1 MPTGMAEME
10 YCEISERFMIKPSK
24 HKETAET
31 HIAIWNGPEW
41 SIRMGF
47 NRPSQGIPDEA
58 LNGF

>member
-10 YCEISERFMIKPSK
+10 YCEIAERFMIKPSK
-24 HKETAET
+24 HNEK
-31 HIAIWNGPEW
+31 HIAILNGPEW

-47 NRPSQGIPDEA
+47 NRPYQGIPDEA